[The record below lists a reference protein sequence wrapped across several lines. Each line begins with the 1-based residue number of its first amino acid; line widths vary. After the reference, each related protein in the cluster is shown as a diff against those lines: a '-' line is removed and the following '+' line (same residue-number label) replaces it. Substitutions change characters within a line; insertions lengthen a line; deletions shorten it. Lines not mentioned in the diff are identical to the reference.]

1 MRLSYITAIGVCAAL
16 AGCGGGGSSAPPQE
30 VVTSFALQSGYKA
43 RISSGGANKFSI
55 SGTCSGS
62 ATLSDS
68 APTGDMFEGAFAL
81 SATSTATISF
91 TNCTPVSSATTSKSY
106 YDSNYNPLG
115 HSMIGT
121 EYGKFLIVPSP
132 LPTFVKVGDTAIFG
146 TETIYTD
153 STKAATKGQRLL
165 SYVIEADGASTSTA
179 IANLITKDF
188 NTLNQLLFTQ
198 QTRYRMTGDGTLR
211 AVSIDVQF
219 STTSTN
225 HFVYKAI

>member
-1 MRLSYITAIGVCAAL
+1 MRPSYIMAIGIYAAL
-16 AGCGGGGSSAPPQE
+16 AGCGGGGSSAPQE

-43 RISSGGANKFSI
+43 RISNGGVNNFSI

-62 ATLSDS
+62 ATFSDS
-68 APTGDMFEGAFAL
+68 VPTADTFEGASAL
-81 SATSTATISF
+81 SATSTATVNF
-91 TNCTPVSSATTSKSY
+91 TNCTPASSATTAKSY

-115 HSMIGT
+115 HSAIGT
-121 EYGKFLIVPSP
+121 EYGVFLTVPSP
-132 LPTFVKVGDTAIFG
+132 LPTSVGVGDTAVFG

-153 STKAATKGQRLL
+153 STKATVKGQRIL
-165 SYVIEADGASTSTA
+165 SYVIEKDGASTSTA
-179 IANLITKDF
+179 IANLITRNF
-188 NTLNQLLFTQ
+188 NTASQLLFTQ

-225 HFVYKAI
+225 HFVYTAI